1 MRIIF
6 LWLRRCFLPL
16 WRQNT
21 DKNQGDKRHFYR
33 RTLCVE
39 YQKKKSMVK
48 NFWIAAGVVVLI
60 QPLLHVVLV
69 VAMFTTFIS
78 FMYLD
83 EC

>member
-6 LWLRRCFLPL
+6 LWLQRCFLPL
-16 WRQNT
+16 WRQNV
-21 DKNQGDKRHFYR
+21 DQNQGDERHFYR
-33 RTLCVE
+33 RTLCAE
-39 YQKKKSMVK
+39 YQKKKSTVK

-60 QPLLHVVLV
+60 QPFLHVVLV
-69 VAMFTTFIS
+69 VAIFTTFIS